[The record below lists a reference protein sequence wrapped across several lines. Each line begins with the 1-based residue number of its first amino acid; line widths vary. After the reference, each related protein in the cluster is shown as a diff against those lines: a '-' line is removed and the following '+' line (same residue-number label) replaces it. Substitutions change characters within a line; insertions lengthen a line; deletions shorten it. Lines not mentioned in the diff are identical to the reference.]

1 MTENYKY
8 DEEGFREDLKDDPEV
23 LHQPDADRTVRDV
36 QILDYDDTLAVLKGE
51 KEIATDL
58 GFADDVLDKIRNDY
72 PQINDTAIDRVIMD
86 KYQQILIARYNQSQ
100 ADNKTIHADD
110 GDNDEQ
116 LNYIS
121 YFISIFGPG
130 NF

>member
-110 GDNDEQ
+110 GDNDE
-116 LNYIS
+116 
-121 YFISIFGPG
+121 
-130 NF
+130 